1 MKIRRTAVLL
11 LFFLLL
17 SGCGHRRQPASSV
30 RVVSE
35 ITVTHE
41 QQGLVTRQIYTDPDK
56 LRRILN
62 AIRNLGQKFNPTTDP
77 ETLPLTSF
85 HIILRRTDG
94 TEQIY
99 RTKADRY
106 IRIDHEPWQQTDPE
120 SLTQLTQLLQNLS
133 GDIPEVGKRR
143 DIPRSMDWAIG
154 LRYGTPEQ
162 LYRIAINRKT
172 PRQKPGRFERTK
184 NYS

>member
-1 MKIRRTAVLL
+1 MKIRQIAVLL
-11 LFFLLL
+11 LFLLLL
-17 SGCGHRRQPASSV
+17 SGCGHGRQPVSSV
-30 RVVSE
+30 GVVSE

-41 QQGLVTRQIYTDPDK
+41 QQGMVTRQIYTDPDK

-120 SLTQLTQLLQNLS
+120 SLTHLTQLLQNLS
-133 GDIPEVGKRR
+133 GDIPEVGQRR

-154 LRYGTPEQ
+154 LRYGAPEQ
-162 LYRIAINRKT
+162 LYRTAANEKSA
-172 PRQKPGRFERTK
+172 PAKAGAL
-184 NYS
+184 